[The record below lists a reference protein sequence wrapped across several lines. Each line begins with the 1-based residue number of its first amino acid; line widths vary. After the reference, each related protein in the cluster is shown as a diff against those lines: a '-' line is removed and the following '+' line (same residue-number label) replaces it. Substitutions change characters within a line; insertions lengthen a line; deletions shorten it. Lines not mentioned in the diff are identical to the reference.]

1 MDERLFLPFIGLAFQ
16 SFAPFLRF
24 VCVKRLL
31 LILLFCSS
39 LSVLVSSESESLRAE
54 TERRERESRLR
65 EARGERREIESL
77 LFSVL
82 GLELRIIGEKK
93 ARAERGAA

>member
-54 TERRERESRLR
+54 TERREREIENRDS
-65 EARGERREIESL
+65 ERREIESL

-82 GLELRIIGEKK
+82 GLELRISGEKR